1 MAKID
6 IRRAHGKSAA
16 EARAVVDKVGARMA
30 EKFGTKGAWQG
41 DTYAFSGTGVKGGI
55 AVTDAEVH
63 VTAELG
69 LMLSAFKGKIED
81 EIKGKLDQYFA

>member
-55 AVTDAEVH
+55 AVTDADVH

>member
-55 AVTDAEVH
+55 AVSDAEVH

-69 LMLSAFKGKIED
+69 LMLSAFKAKIED
-81 EIKGKLDQYFA
+81 EIRGKLDQYFV

>member
-55 AVTDAEVH
+55 AVSDSDVH